1 MSKPAW
7 LELYELAV
15 LETENA
21 ALEQRIVEAEKA
33 MSLRLAEIDDNA
45 GDASQEQTTIYSA
58 AKALKILR
66 KERL

>member
-33 MSLRLAEIDDNA
+33 MSLRLAEIDGNA

-58 AKALKILR
+58 EKALKILR

>member
-1 MSKPAW
+1 MRVVVGGK
-7 LELYELAV
+7 
-15 LETENA
+15 
-21 ALEQRIVEAEKA
+21 EQRIVEAEKA